1 MRRRAPARAAGRPSG
16 GSESLVRD
24 VLVAALRELGSRG
37 FAALRIDDVA
47 AAAGVNKTTIYRR
60 WPTKAELVMAAL
72 QAAPPSEPVCDETGD
87 LRADLITLLGAKAR
101 LLATPAG
108 RKIAL
113 AMMSMDDEMAA
124 RMRERRYSLPSELLR
139 RAIERG
145 DLPAAT
151 DPELVSE
158 LLYAPVLNRAL
169 VLNERVDATF
179 VAAVVDHVLAGYPRS
194 KPA

>member
-1 MRRRAPARAAGRPSG
+1 MPRRAPVRAAGRPTG

-24 VLVAALRELGSRG
+24 VLAAALRELGAHG
-37 FAALRIDDVA
+37 FAGLRIDDVA

-72 QAAPPSEPVCDETGD
+72 QAAPPVEPVIAETGD
-87 LRADLITLLGAKAR
+87 LRADLIKLLTAKAR

-113 AMMSMDDEMAA
+113 AMMSMDDELAA
-124 RMRERRYSLPSELLR
+124 HLRHRRYSIPCEVLR
-139 RAIERG
+139 HAIERG

-169 VLNERVDATF
+169 VLNERVDPTF
-179 VAAVVDHVLAGYPRS
+179 VATIVDHVLAPYVARR
-194 KPA
+194 